1 MPSLKEFFEN
11 NVHRLQRR
19 IGGETLIL
27 SLKKK
32 KSSTIYSGKSYQ
44 FTDEIWNTIFAQ
56 CSPFDLYLWRRVNKN
71 FKRLID
77 SRFNNILYLYADR
90 RNIASML
97 GQESINDGN
106 FYRHHS
112 AQILLS
118 LDTHS
123 AMFIVHERWTP
134 KDISKLFQA
143 IQLLA
148 PSIRNVSLDM
158 GIVELIT
165 AGLSSMDFNR
175 WHTFQCY
182 LKTLEG
188 QAAEDS
194 VHVQCIP
201 STCQK
206 TFFPNVTEFTVQIG
220 ERDYSALTRLMDY
233 SVDAQ
238 TLFSLDKIEL
248 FRVHFIST
256 TETQLRGSCF
266 TQEERFSRK
275 RTSKHLQNFKKWIG
289 TTNLGERYC
298 QQYS

>member
-1 MPSLKEFFEN
+1 MPSLKEFFES

-32 KSSTIYSGKSYQ
+32 KSAPIYSESSSR
-44 FTDEIWNTIFAQ
+44 FTDEIWNIIFHE
-56 CSPFDLYLWRRVNKN
+56 CSPFDLYSWRRVSKN

-77 SRFNNILYLYADR
+77 CRFNNILYLYADR
-90 RNIASML
+90 RNIASVL
-97 GQESINDGN
+97 GQESNTDGN
-106 FYRHHS
+106 FYRHRS

-134 KDISKLFQA
+134 KDICKLFQA

-165 AGLSSMDFNR
+165 AGLSSMDFHR
-175 WHTFQCY
+175 WHSFQCY
-182 LKTLEG
+182 LKSLDG

-194 VHVQCIP
+194 VHIQCVP
-201 STCQK
+201 STHEK
-206 TFFPNVTEFTVQIG
+206 TFFPNVTEVII
-220 ERDYSALTRLMDY
+220 
-233 SVDAQ
+233 
-238 TLFSLDKIEL
+238 K
-248 FRVHFIST
+248 
-256 TETQLRGSCF
+256 
-266 TQEERFSRK
+266 
-275 RTSKHLQNFKKWIG
+275 
-289 TTNLGERYC
+289 
-298 QQYS
+298 

>member
-1 MPSLKEFFEN
+1 MPSLKEFFES

-32 KSSTIYSGKSYQ
+32 KSTTIYAENPYQ
-44 FTDEIWNTIFAQ
+44 FTDEIWNAIFVE
-56 CSPFDLYLWRRVNKN
+56 CSPFDLYSWRRVNKN

-90 RNIASML
+90 RNIASLL
-97 GQESINDGN
+97 GQEGSSDGN
-106 FYRHHS
+106 FYRHRS
-112 AQILLS
+112 AQILLC
-118 LDTHS
+118 LDTYS

-175 WHTFQCY
+175 WHSFQCY
-182 LKTLEG
+182 LKTLDG

-194 VHVQCIP
+194 VHIQCIP
-201 STCQK
+201 STYQR

-238 TLFSLDKIEL
+238 TLFSLNKIEL
-248 FRVHFIST
+248 FRVHFISS
-256 TETQLRGSCF
+256 TETQMRCCF
-266 TQEERFSRK
+266 TSEERFSRK

-289 TTNLGERYC
+289 AANLGQRYC

>member
-1 MPSLKEFFEN
+1 MPTLKEFFQCN
-11 NVHRLQRR
+11 IQRLQRR
-19 IGGETLIL
+19 FATETFIL
-27 SLKKK
+27 LLRKK
-32 KSSTIYSGKSYQ
+32 KSSSICSKKCYQ
-44 FTDEIWNTIFAQ
+44 FNDEIWNAIFQQ
-56 CSPFDLYLWRRVNKN
+56 CSPFDLYSWRRVNKN

-77 SRFNNILYLYADR
+77 SHFNNILYLYADR
-90 RNIASML
+90 RNAASL
-97 GQESINDGN
+97 LANKTNNINGN
-106 FYRHHS
+106 FYRHRS

-118 LDTHS
+118 LTNHS
-123 AMFIVHERWTP
+123 AVFIVHERWTP

-175 WHTFQCY
+175 WHSFQCY
-182 LKTLEG
+182 LKTLDG

-194 VHVQCIP
+194 VHIQCVP
-201 STCQK
+201 STYRR
-206 TFFPNVTEFTVQIG
+206 TFFPNVTEFTVQVG

-238 TLFSLDKIEL
+238 ILFSLNKIEL

-256 TETQLRGSCF
+256 VESQLRGCF
-266 TQEERFSRK
+266 ATEERLSRK
-275 RTSKHLQNFKKWIG
+275 RTSKHLQNFKKWIDAA
-289 TTNLGERYC
+289 NLGERYC
-298 QQYS
+298 QQY

>member
-32 KSSTIYSGKSYQ
+32 KSSSVYSGNCYQ
-44 FTDEIWNTIFAQ
+44 FTDEIWNAIFTQ

-118 LDTHS
+118 LDNHS

-182 LKTLEG
+182 LKTLDG

-194 VHVQCIP
+194 VHIQCIP

-206 TFFPNVTEFTVQIG
+206 TFFPNVTEVTV
-220 ERDYSALTRLMDY
+220 
-233 SVDAQ
+233 
-238 TLFSLDKIEL
+238 
-248 FRVHFIST
+248 H
-256 TETQLRGSCF
+256 
-266 TQEERFSRK
+266 
-275 RTSKHLQNFKKWIG
+275 
-289 TTNLGERYC
+289 
-298 QQYS
+298 

>member
-1 MPSLKEFFEN
+1 MPSLKEFLES

-19 IGGETLIL
+19 IGGETLIS

-32 KSSTIYSGKSYQ
+32 KSASIYSENCCR
-44 FTDEIWNTIFAQ
+44 FTDEIWNAIFHQ
-56 CSPFDLYLWRRVNKN
+56 CSPFDLYSWRRVSKN

-77 SRFNNILYLYADR
+77 GHFNNILYLHADR

-97 GQESINDGN
+97 GQESNANGN
-106 FYRHHS
+106 FYRHRS

-123 AMFIVHERWTP
+123 AMFVVHERWTP

-165 AGLSSMDFNR
+165 AGLSNMDFNR
-175 WHTFQCY
+175 WHSFQCY
-182 LKTLEG
+182 LKTLDG

-194 VHVQCIP
+194 VHIQCNP
-201 STCQK
+201 SANCR

-220 ERDYSALTRLMDY
+220 ERDYSTLTRLMDY

-248 FRVHFIST
+248 FRAHFISSA
-256 TETQLRGSCF
+256 ESQLRGSF
-266 TQEERFSRK
+266 TSEERFSRK

-289 TTNLGERYC
+289 ASNLGERYC

>member
-27 SLKKK
+27 SLKKRR
-32 KSSTIYSGKSYQ
+32 SSSLYSEKYCN
-44 FTDEIWNTIFAQ
+44 FADEIWNAIFLE
-56 CSPFDLYLWRRVNKN
+56 CSPFDLFSWRRVSKN

-77 SRFNNILYLYADR
+77 SRFKNILYLYADR
-90 RNIASML
+90 RNIASIL
-97 GQESINDGN
+97 GQESDTDGN
-106 FYRHHS
+106 FYRHRT
-112 AQILLS
+112 AQILLNM
-118 LDTHS
+118 DIHT

-148 PSIRNVSLDM
+148 PTVQKCF
-158 GIVELIT
+158 
-165 AGLSSMDFNR
+165 AGLSNMDFNR
-175 WHTFQCY
+175 WHSFQCY
-182 LKTLEG
+182 LKTLDG

-194 VHVQCIP
+194 VHVQCIR
-201 STCQK
+201 SAYQR
-206 TFFPNVTEFTVQIG
+206 TFFPNVTEFTIQIG

-238 TLFSLDKIEL
+238 TLFSLNKIEL

-256 TETQLRGSCF
+256 ADSQLRCF
-266 TQEERFSRK
+266 ASEERFSRK

-289 TTNLGERYC
+289 AANLGERYC

>member
-1 MPSLKEFFEN
+1 MPSLKGFLEN
-11 NVHRLQRR
+11 NVRRLQRR
-19 IGGETLIL
+19 IGSETLIL

-32 KSSTIYSGKSYQ
+32 QSLSSTHSEKCCN
-44 FTDEIWNTIFAQ
+44 FMDEIWNAIFLK
-56 CSPFDLYLWRRVNKN
+56 CSPFDLYSWRRVSKN

-77 SRFNNILYLYADR
+77 SRFNNILYLHADR
-90 RNIASML
+90 RNIASIL
-97 GQESINDGN
+97 GQENDTDGN
-106 FYRHHS
+106 FYRHPS

-118 LDTHS
+118 LDIHS
-123 AMFIVHERWTP
+123 AIFIIHERWTP
-134 KDISKLFQA
+134 KDITKLFQA
-143 IQLLA
+143 MQLLA

-158 GIVELIT
+158 GIIELIT
-165 AGLSSMDFNR
+165 AGLSNMDFNR
-175 WHTFQCY
+175 WHSFQCY
-182 LKTLEG
+182 LKTFDG

-194 VHVQCIP
+194 VHIQCTP
-201 STCQK
+201 STCQR

-256 TETQLRGSCF
+256 GESQLRCYF
-266 TQEERFSRK
+266 TSEERFSRK
-275 RTSKHLQNFKKWIG
+275 RTSKHLQNFKKWIDAA
-289 TTNLGERYC
+289 NLGERYC